1 MKYNHHG
8 LPAIYATKQIL
19 NVICL
24 SDIAVLT
31 TLDDTRRVFAYL
43 IYKDDWLEL
52 ERLYERRARAGISP
66 PRAHTHVIPV
76 IMRSMISEPW
86 LQKAGYVI
94 KDTRRG

>member
-24 SDIAVLT
+24 SDIGVLT
-31 TLDDTRRVFAYL
+31 SLDDTRRVFAYI
-43 IYKDDWLEL
+43 IYKEDWLEL

-76 IMRSMISEPW
+76 IMRSMISEEW
-86 LQKAGYVI
+86 LKKSGYVV
-94 KDTRRG
+94 KDARR